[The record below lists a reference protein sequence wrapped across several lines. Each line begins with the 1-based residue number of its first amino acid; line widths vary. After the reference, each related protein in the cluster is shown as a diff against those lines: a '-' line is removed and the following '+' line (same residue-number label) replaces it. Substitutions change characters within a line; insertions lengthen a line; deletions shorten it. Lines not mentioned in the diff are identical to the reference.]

1 MGKII
6 VLEDNI
12 LFAEVVCRWLQHE
25 GWQTET
31 ITTISRAKK
40 LMENAD
46 ANDIVLA
53 DLRLPDGE
61 STALLEWMRKN
72 GMEQPFIVMTDYAE
86 VHTAVASMKLGSMD
100 YIPKRMLEDKLIP
113 IIKGIVQKQKAA
125 SETFGNTPIFNRDS
139 EAFRQIKERIRLVA
153 PTDMSVLIL
162 GENGT
167 GKEHIAQRIHEKSKR
182 AKQPFVS
189 VDCGSISP
197 SLAQSAFF
205 GHVKGAFTGADTNKV
220 GYFQEANGGTLFLD
234 EVGNLPY
241 EIQQMLLRVIQER
254 KYRPVGAKEDK
265 NCNVRI
271 VAATNE
277 DLVKAVIDKR
287 FRQDLL
293 YRLQDFKIMLPP
305 LRNCQEDIMPLA
317 EFFREQSN
325 KTLEKAVKGFDSS
338 AKKALQ
344 LHPWSGNVRELKQKI
359 QTAVLLCEG
368 NNITED
374 DLELYVEQET
384 SPVCYSLKDV
394 QQEKERI
401 KQALEQCGGNK
412 VSAAKLLKIGR
423 TTLYAKMKEYG
434 LN

>member
-6 VLEDNI
+6 ILEDNT
-12 LFAEVVCRWLQHE
+12 LFAEIVCRWLQRE
-25 GWQTET
+25 GWKTET
-31 ITTISRAKK
+31 VTNISRAKK
-40 LMENAD
+40 LMEKAD
-46 ANDIVLA
+46 FDDIVLA

-72 GMEQPFIVMTDYAE
+72 GMEQPFIVMTDYAD
-86 VHTAVASMKLGSMD
+86 VHTAVSAMKLGSAD
-100 YIPKRMLEDKLIP
+100 YIQKKLLEDKLMPTIN
-113 IIKGIVQKQKAA
+113 GIVQKQMAAKAVL
-125 SETFGNTPIFNRDS
+125 SSVPIFQRDS
-139 EAFRQIKERIRLVA
+139 AAFRQIKERIRLVA

-167 GKEHIAQRIHEKSKR
+167 GKEHIAQRIHTKSKR
-182 AKQPFVS
+182 ADKPFVS

-205 GHVKGAFTGADTNKV
+205 GHIKGAFTGADTNKI

-254 KYRPVGAKEDK
+254 KYRPVGAKEDR

-277 DLVKAVIDKR
+277 DLVKAVLEKR

-293 YRLQDFKIMLPP
+293 YRLQDFTITLPP

-325 KTLEKAVKGFDSS
+325 KTLNKAVKGFDSS
-338 AKKALQ
+338 AEKALLQ
-344 LHPWSGNVRELKQKI
+344 HPWSGNVRELKQKI

-374 DLELYVEQET
+374 DLELYIEQDA

-401 KQALEQCGGNK
+401 RQALEQCGGNK
-412 VSAAKLLKIGR
+412 KSAAKLLKIGR
-423 TTLYAKMKEYG
+423 TTLYAKIKEYG
-434 LN
+434 LS